1 MLAFLISFLTKSC
14 KIKKI
19 ERFKYSLEAIYNNK
33 SESFNDRVNF
43 VEQIGGAIE
52 LKNIFLAFNFLF
64 YCFSYIYVKPR
75 SFAPLDLLC
84 V

>member
-1 MLAFLISFLTKSC
+1 MFYKQHKCET
-14 KIKKI
+14 
-19 ERFKYSLEAIYNNK
+19 RFKYSLEAIYNNK
-33 SESFNDRVNF
+33 CESFNDRVNS

-52 LKNIFLAFNFLF
+52 LKNIFLAFNFHF